1 LILKWICKLKLEKE
15 DLMKKSVIIFAF
27 LVCAMVLTAQAEGQG
42 MMGGRMMGSGTG
54 GSSQD
59 ARISAQEIPGAKIF
73 NDNCKV
79 CHQNGGNIINP
90 GMPLRG
96 SLKLASLDTFLSFI
110 RDPRM
115 PDGSKGS
122 MPAFSEMQISDAQ
135 AKALYEYIT
144 SKQGL
149 DLMSRGQQ
157 GWYCPYCGQYM
168 GPDWRRG
175 RGYGMMGGGYDMG
188 PGMMGDYG
196 MGPGMMGGYGP
207 GMMGPGY
214 YNRSE
219 ECQKFLDESAGL
231 RKEIHDKRFEYME
244 AVRNPKTTSETD
256 AKLRKEI
263 DELRQEIYKK
273 TPLGCRY

>member
-1 LILKWICKLKLEKE
+1 
-15 DLMKKSVIIFAF
+15 MKKSVSIFVFLAF
-27 LVCAMVLTAQAEGQG
+27 VLVLTAQ
-42 MMGGRMMGSGTG
+42 
-54 GSSQD
+54 
-59 ARISAQEIPGAKIF
+59 ISAQEMAGAKIF
-73 NDNCKV
+73 NENCKA
-79 CHQNGGNIINP
+79 CHQNGGNIVSPN
-90 GMPLRG
+90 MPLRG
-96 SLKLASLDTFLSFI
+96 SLRLATIDTFLSFI

-122 MPAFSEMQISDAQ
+122 MPAFSKTQISDEQ
-135 AKALYEYIT
+135 ARELYEYIT

-157 GWYCPYCGQYM
+157 GWYCPYCGQNM
-168 GPDWRRG
+168 GSYWRRG
-175 RGYGMMGGGYDMG
+175 RGYGMMGGGYGMG

-196 MGPGMMGGYGP
+196 MGPGMMGGYGMGP

-214 YNRSE
+214 YNQSE

-231 RKEIHDKRFEYME
+231 RKELHDKRFEYME

-263 DELRQEIYKK
+263 DELQQEIYKK

>member
-1 LILKWICKLKLEKE
+1 LIIESINNPKLEKE
-15 DLMKKSVIIFAF
+15 DLMKKLVIIVAF
-27 LVCAMVLTAQAEGQG
+27 LVCAMVPTAQAEDQG
-42 MMGGRMMGSGTG
+42 VIGGRMMGSETS
-54 GSSQD
+54 GSSQNVQ
-59 ARISAQEIPGAKIF
+59 ISAQEIAGAKIF
-73 NDNCKV
+73 NANCKV

-90 GMPLRG
+90 SMPLRG
-96 SLKLASLDTFLSFI
+96 SLKLTSLDTFLSFI

-122 MPAFSEMQISDAQ
+122 MPAFSDMQISDEQ

-149 DLMSRGQQ
+149 DLMSRGQH

-168 GPDWRRG
+168 GPYWRGG
-175 RGYGMMGGGYDMG
+175 RGYGMMG
-188 PGMMGDYG
+188 GDYG
-196 MGPGMMGGYGP
+196 MGPGMMGGYGMGP

-214 YNRSE
+214 YNQSE

-231 RKEIHDKRFEYME
+231 RKELHDKRFEYTE
-244 AVRNPKTTSETD
+244 ALRNPKTTSETD

-263 DELRQEIYKK
+263 DELQQAIYKK

>member
-1 LILKWICKLKLEKE
+1 
-15 DLMKKSVIIFAF
+15 MKKSVIIFAF
-27 LVCAMVLTAQAEGQG
+27 LVCALVITARAEGQG
-42 MMGGRMMGSGTG
+42 MMGGGMMGSGTG
-54 GSSQD
+54 SSSRDVQT
-59 ARISAQEIPGAKIF
+59 STQEMAGAKIF

-79 CHQNGGNIINP
+79 CHRSGGNIINP
-90 GMPLRG
+90 AMPLRG
-96 SLKLASLDTFLSFI
+96 SLQLASLDTFLGFI

-122 MPAFSEMQISDAQ
+122 MPAFSEMQISDKQ

-149 DLMSRGQQ
+149 DLMSRAQWGCN
-157 GWYCPYCGQYM
+157 GPYCGQYI
-168 GPDWRRG
+168 GPYWRRG
-175 RGYGMMGGGYDMG
+175 WGYGMMGGG
-188 PGMMGDYG
+188 YG
-196 MGPGMMGGYGP
+196 MGPGMMGGYGMGS

-231 RKEIHDKRFEYME
+231 RKELYDKRFEYME
-244 AVRNPKTTSETD
+244 ALRNPETTSETD

-273 TPLGCRY
+273 TPLGCMY

>member
-1 LILKWICKLKLEKE
+1 
-15 DLMKKSVIIFAF
+15 MKKSVSIFVF
-27 LVCAMVLTAQAEGQG
+27 LVFVLVLTAQ
-42 MMGGRMMGSGTG
+42 
-54 GSSQD
+54 
-59 ARISAQEIPGAKIF
+59 ISAQEIPGAKIF
-73 NDNCKV
+73 SDNCKV

-96 SLKLASLDTFLSFI
+96 SLKLATVDTFLSFI

-135 AKALYEYIT
+135 AKDLYEYIT

-157 GWYCPYCGQYM
+157 GWYCPYCGQYV
-168 GPDWRRG
+168 GPSGRMG
-175 RGYGMMGGGYDMG
+175 RGYGMLGGGYGMG
-188 PGMMGDYG
+188 PGMMGNYG
-196 MGPGMMGGYGP
+196 MGPGMMGGYGMGP

-214 YNRSE
+214 YNQSE

-231 RKEIHDKRFEYME
+231 RKELHDKRFEYME

-263 DELRQEIYKK
+263 DELQQEIYKK